1 MTALNQGL
9 SLAVQCRMAMQGHSQ
24 LSPALL
30 HRQFSIHHE
39 QPSPMLAFLIVLGFW
54 QLQYWK
60 FYRRAWWVCGEG
72 EMAADLRGEGK
83 RTGKGRGTKSENGR
97 EKEKEKDPGGCCLI
111 Y

>member
-1 MTALNQGL
+1 MIALNQGL
-9 SLAVQCRMAMQGHSQ
+9 SPAVQCRMAMRGHSQ

-30 HRQFSIHHE
+30 HGQFSIHHE
-39 QPSPMLAFLIVLGFW
+39 QPSPTLAFLIVLGFW
-54 QLQYWK
+54 QLQYWE
-60 FYRRAWWVCGEG
+60 FYSRAWRICGEG

-83 RTGKGRGTKSENGR
+83 RTGKGRGTKSEDGR